1 MLHLGQVQDFMIAFF
16 ELHEVSVPSSLQ
28 NASPT
33 LWGVSLPPSLVSPVN
48 LPEENSIRSS
58 RLLIGI
64 LNSIGFSI
72 AFWGEALVSS
82 YQLDLILLNVKMRD
96 FQEHKEYLGIHL
108 QQAAEEK
115 FCIPTVPTTWT
126 CALTI
131 WFYRHC
137 FILLQN

>member
-72 AFWGEALVSS
+72 AF
-82 YQLDLILLNVKMRD
+82 
-96 FQEHKEYLGIHL
+96 
-108 QQAAEEK
+108 
-115 FCIPTVPTTWT
+115 
-126 CALTI
+126 
-131 WFYRHC
+131 
-137 FILLQN
+137 